1 MIFHVLLLLASGA
14 LLFRAASILVKGINK
29 IALYLKWQ
37 KFIIAFFVMAI
48 VGSIPNLFVG
58 ISSVIHGVPELAF
71 GDMIGNNTADLTIVV
86 AAAVIFGG
94 SLAAKG
100 AIIQLSAL
108 LTIAIAILPLLL
120 IVDGTLGRGDGI
132 VLMLVFVAYSFWLL
146 SKRKSFSS
154 QLDNGVEAPFIEF
167 KEFLKSIA
175 FVGLGIIF
183 LLIAAEGVVRSV
195 SFFAGELNF
204 PVGVLGIL
212 VVGLGNSLPEL
223 YFSIAAAREKENWIV
238 LGELMGSIIVPA
250 TLVIGL
256 IAFLSPIDVPD
267 SSPFSIGRFFLIISA
282 FFFLIFARTDRKITR
297 NEAFFLIGIYIT
309 FVASILFA
317 QSGGLDLFHRTFS

>member
-1 MIFHVLLLLASGA
+1 MIFNLLLLFASGL
-14 LLFRAASILVKGINK
+14 LLFRAAGILVKGIGK
-29 IALYLKWQ
+29 IARYLKWR

-48 VGSIPNLFVG
+48 VGSVPNLFVG

-71 GDMIGNNTADLTIVV
+71 GDMIGNNTADLTLVV
-86 AAAVIFGG
+86 AMAVIFGG
-94 SLAAKG
+94 SLVAKG
-100 AIIQLSAL
+100 AVVQLSAV

-146 SKRKSFSS
+146 SKRKGFSD
-154 QLDNGVEAPFIEF
+154 QLENGKDTPLVEF

-175 FVGLGIIF
+175 FVSLGIVF

-204 PVGVLGIL
+204 PIGVLGIL

-223 YFSIAAAREKENWIV
+223 YFSVAAAREKENWIV

-256 IAFLSPIDVPD
+256 VAFLSPIHIPD
-267 SSPFSIGRFFLIISA
+267 SSPFSIGRFFLILSA

-297 NEAFFLIGIYIT
+297 AEALFLLDIYLI

-317 QSGGLDLFHRTFS
+317 QSGGIDLFHRMFS